1 VKNTLTLTALLAFY
15 CGVFAQT
22 QTRGAAVLNTETT
35 STISGDSTYV
45 LIAGVSSYEFI
56 QPLSFADADAKEFY
70 RYLTATTG
78 AKIPADHIKLLLNK
92 DVTRNSLLNNIYAF
106 LAKNRD
112 KAKRIIIYFSGHGD
126 ADLFGEHYLLASG
139 CNPSGDVNNY
149 AATDAVSV
157 NELKNKLKL
166 FLGAGT
172 EVILVIDAC
181 RTGQVVKGSSPNLL
195 DLTANLEQVN
205 GELLFLS
212 CEKGQVSQ
220 EGKQW
225 GNGRG
230 IFSYHLINGL
240 WGKADKNADQV
251 VSIDE
256 LKRYTDNAIYN
267 DPNNKVGQAPVFRY
281 NNNSTYPLFPAG
293 AAEEVAMNTDAAVP
307 GGVAYKNAVKI
318 KAGPAADA
326 NLTKFYAAIASRKLL
341 TPATD
346 CGLFYIEQMKKA
358 KAGNEV
364 VNNAANALAIE
375 LLDSCMRIMNL
386 YIGGLDNLGNY
397 QYRMGKLF
405 TNGATMFSKATE
417 LLAAVNPEV
426 TEANKHIG
434 LFLKG
439 RSILEIEDET
449 TRVSK
454 LPEALQVTNDAL
466 KLKPNAAFLYHLK
479 SLVLNAM
486 GKKDEAIAAEKE
498 AIRLAPNW
506 IYPYNTLGGI
516 YFSQRKYGD
525 AVIQYEKALAI
536 DSNSFLPYIGL
547 GNAWKKQ
554 GKMNMALQYYN
565 KSISKDSLSAVSYY
579 NRGFY
584 YLHSNDGAKAKKDF
598 ERSLQID
605 SRFYDAYLGLA
616 MFYESKGQ
624 YTDALKQYEAAAAI
638 DKVAL
643 KEILTSA
650 SSLEML
656 GRTEQATL
664 YREQYKVFEAKYG
677 KP

>member
-1 VKNTLTLTALLAFY
+1 MKHFVAFLLAVTF
-15 CGVFAQT
+15 CPPVFS
-22 QTRGAAVLNTETT
+22 QTRGAAVVNAETT
-35 STISGDSTYV
+35 ATISGDSTYA

-56 QPLSFADADAKEFY
+56 QPLNYADADAKEFY
-70 RYLTATTG
+70 RYLTAKNG
-78 AKIPADHIKLLLNK
+78 AGIPTDHIKLLLNK

-149 AATDAVSV
+149 AATDAISV
-157 NELKNKLKL
+157 NEIKNKLKL

-172 EVILVIDAC
+172 EVILVMDAC

-225 GNGRG
+225 GSGRG

-240 WGKADKNADQV
+240 WGKADKNADHV

-267 DPNNKVGQAPVFRY
+267 DPNNKTAQVPVFRY
-281 NNNSTYPLFPAG
+281 NNNSAYPLFPAL
-293 AAEEVAMNTDAAVP
+293 ATEELAMGSNENIP
-307 GGVAYKNAVKI
+307 SGVTYKNAVKI
-318 KAGPAADA
+318 KSGLVADV
-326 NLTKFYAAIASRKLL
+326 NLTKFYSAIGSRKLL
-341 TPATD
+341 TPAND

-358 KAGNEV
+358 K
-364 VNNAANALAIE
+364 VNTDVLKDAMNTLAIE

-386 YIGGLDNLGNY
+386 YIDGLDNLGNY
-397 QYRMGKLF
+397 QYRIGKVF
-405 TNGATMFSKATE
+405 TNGASMFAKSSE
-417 LLAAVNPEV
+417 LLADISPDVM
-426 TEANKHIG
+426 EANRHIG

-439 RSILEIEDET
+439 RSILEIEEESA
-449 TRVSK
+449 RVAK
-454 LPEALQVTNDAL
+454 LPEALQCTNDAL
-466 KLKPNAAFLYHLK
+466 KLKPNAAFLLHLK

-486 GKKDEAIAAEKE
+486 GKKEEAIVAEQE

-554 GKMNMALQYYN
+554 GKLNKALLYYN
-565 KSISKDSLSAVSYY
+565 QSIQKDSLNAVGYY

-584 YLHSNDGAKAKKDF
+584 YLHSNDAAKAKKDF
-598 ERSLQID
+598 EKSLQID
-605 SRFYDAYLGLA
+605 ARFYDAYLGMA
-616 MFYESKGQ
+616 MYYELKGQ
-624 YTDALKQYEAAAAI
+624 YTDALKQYEAAAVI

-643 KEILTSA
+643 KEILASA

-664 YREQYKVFEAKYG
+664 YREQYKLLEAKYG